1 MGRADDSS
9 PGGEDME
16 QPHTPAHRGADP
28 GHRGTKDFCEV
39 HFLHV
44 SSTLR
49 SEPAIA
55 EGGICG
61 CLDGEDLSPV
71 GWLSRSAPSFPF
83 RPLWGP
89 HNIKQ
94 GMKPP
99 HSQPTT
105 SSVPFCVPLC
115 SSSCYRAAL
124 LGTSHQSQE
133 LSGTGTWGLWNIRE
147 WLDPQP
153 LARAALS

>member
-99 HSQPTT
+99 TASPPHPQYP
-105 SSVPFCVPLC
+105 SVYLSAPVAVTEPHCWE
-115 SSSCYRAAL
+115 RAIRARNFLELAL
-124 LGTSHQSQE
+124 GVSGTSENGWTHSP
-133 LSGTGTWGLWNIRE
+133 WPGL
-147 WLDPQP
+147 P
-153 LARAALS
+153 